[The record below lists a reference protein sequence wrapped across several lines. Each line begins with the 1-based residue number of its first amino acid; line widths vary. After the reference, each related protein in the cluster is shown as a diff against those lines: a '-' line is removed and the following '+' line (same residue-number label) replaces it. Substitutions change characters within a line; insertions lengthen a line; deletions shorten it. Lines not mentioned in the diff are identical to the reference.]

1 MERPRDLAPSSRT
14 SADGAGDD
22 EPAIR
27 DASAILARASADEAA
42 VDESAALRDAG
53 SIVARADADEAVASE
68 ARLRYRAEGIPPLQ
82 PDEAIRPLLGEGERP
97 LAVRRSAALD
107 RREPPPKPDPAAGI
121 GGDLYVTSRR
131 LILVGR
137 HTLTFDLVD
146 IADVVIS
153 GERLFLVMRDGSGV
167 TLDVDQP
174 RLLRVQV
181 AAAREAART

>member
-1 MERPRDLAPSSRT
+1 VERSLDLAPCSRT
-14 SADGAGDD
+14 SAGGQGDD
-22 EPAIR
+22 EPAVR
-27 DASAILARASADEAA
+27 DAAAILARASAGEATE
-42 VDESAALRDAG
+42 DESAALRDAG
-53 SIVARADADEAVASE
+53 SIVARADTDEAVASE

-82 PDEAIRPLLGEGERP
+82 PDEAIRPLLGEDERP
-97 LAVRRSAALD
+97 LAIRRSAALD
-107 RREPPPKPDPAAGI
+107 RREPPLSPYPAAGI
-121 GGDLYVTSRR
+121 AGDLYVTSRR

-137 HTLTFDLVD
+137 RTLTFDLVD

-167 TLDVDQP
+167 TLDVGQP